1 MERGKISIEH
11 NESGSVKV
19 MIETVGGTVWLTKNE
34 IARLFDVFVPTVSGN
49 LRVIFKNKELFET
62 EVTRYHNEVMYYNL
76 DVVISLAFRM
86 KGGFCRAFREWL
98 REQAKRPIIES
109 RQQPIV
115 IQLSNS
121 TFIKN

>member
-1 MERGKISIEH
+1 MERGKISIEY
-11 NESGSVKV
+11 NASGSIKV
-19 MIETVGGTVWLTKNE
+19 VIETAGGTVWLTKNE
-34 IARLFDVFVPTVSGN
+34 IARLFDVFVPAISAN

-98 REQAKRPIIES
+98 REQAKRPIVES
-109 RQQPIV
+109 RQQPII
-115 IQLSNS
+115 IQFGKSN
-121 TFIKN
+121 FLA